1 MANDATVRFGY
12 DGTALNRGL
21 AQQEGKLKAFASN
34 TERSFRGAQAAIGAL
49 GLGIL
54 ARQGVQVVATFDR
67 MTRGMTTLEGSASG
81 AKQRMEELREASKL
95 PGLEFEQAVQGD
107 IRLRSVGVS
116 AELSKKALIE
126 MGNALSLAGG
136 TASDLDGV
144 VLALTQII
152 SKGKVSAEEIN
163 QIAERV
169 PQVRA
174 VMQDMFGTADTE
186 TLQKMN
192 IDAETFVSTL
202 VTGFGKLERAQA
214 GLDEKMADFST
225 SIRSAA
231 NALLEG
237 LVGQGADGLSRLGG
251 LLDANNDKLREAGS
265 LLGNAAAGG
274 AEFVSGLG
282 TGLGEAVGYAKQL
295 FDSLTE
301 TGGID
306 QFAASVEGIN
316 QLKAAQAES
325 LELEKQKTEEIKS
338 AAAARSAEIKSMDLP
353 PPPSVDPIVAAGE
366 AMNKPPSKEQQ
377 QLDERKRKMAEAE
390 LPLKEQIAAVE
401 ERIADQ
407 QLVVQN
413 AAVTLNLTE
422 EQRLANE
429 HKLLDLQEQHAA
441 LKRQEQ
447 RVDSTANKPSAS
459 AFTTSTAAAAS
470 PSGSATETR
479 GSHRRATKPATNFAA
494 LAASDSSRAGELG
507 GGMASFKTLE
517 EGYDAD
523 GRRLSDGR
531 RKIRGVQTADTYTGG
546 SISGRTGP
554 LSTGGPLS
562 KGGGL
567 AGFYAMQRGEQ
578 GLLKDRGPSGIN
590 QIYNPPGKRG
600 SMSTSA
606 AAASAVATT
615 SRGDDLGSKL
625 DRTNELLSKV
635 LLGN

>member
-1 MANDATVRFGY
+1 MNDATVKFGY
-12 DGTALNRGL
+12 DGSALNRGL
-21 AQQEGKLKAFASN
+21 AQQEGKIKRFASS
-34 TERSFRGAQAAIGAL
+34 TESSFRGAQAAIGAL

-54 ARQGVQVVATFDR
+54 AREGVQVVATFDR
-67 MTRGMTTLEGSASG
+67 MQRGMTTLEGSASG

-116 AELSKKALIE
+116 AELSKKAIIE

-202 VTGFGKLERAQA
+202 VGGFGKLERAQA
-214 GLDEKMADFST
+214 GLDEKMSDFTT

-237 LVGQGADGLSRLGG
+237 LVGQGAEGLSRLGG
-251 LLDANNDKLREAGS
+251 LLDDNNDKLRETGS
-265 LLGNAAAGG
+265 LLGNAAGRS
-274 AEFVSGLG
+274 AEFFAGFG
-282 TGLGEAVGYAKQL
+282 QGIGAAVGYTKLLA
-295 FDSLTE
+295 DSLVE
-301 TGGID
+301 TGGIN

-316 QLKAAQAES
+316 ELKKAQAES
-325 LELEKQKTEEIKS
+325 IDLERQRTQEIKAAGEARKDEIKS
-338 AAAARSAEIKSMDLP
+338 LNLP
-353 PPPSVDPIVAAGE
+353 PPASVDPIVAAGE

-401 ERIADQ
+401 ERIAEHQ
-407 QLVVQN
+407 ILVQN
-413 AAVTLNLTE
+413 AAITLNLTE
-422 EQRLANE
+422 KERIANE
-429 HKLLDLQEQHAA
+429 MKLLDLMEQQAA
-441 LKRQEQ
+441 LKRREEQ
-447 RVDSTANKPSAS
+447 RQGTP
-459 AFTTSTAAAAS
+459 TSTSTSSGAFR
-470 PSGSATETR
+470 PSLPMRGTETR
-479 GSHRRATKPATNFAA
+479 GSFIPPAPE
-494 LAASDSSRAGELG
+494 D
-507 GGMASFKTLE
+507 
-517 EGYDAD
+517 GYDAQ
-523 GRRLSDGR
+523 GRRLTDGR
-531 RKIRGVQTADTYTGG
+531 MKIRGVQTPDTYTGG
-546 SISGRTGP
+546 PLVTGDRRLSGPFRP
-554 LSTGGPLS
+554 LSV
-562 KGGGL
+562 GGGH
-567 AGFYAMQRGEQ
+567 YARQRGA
-578 GLLKDRGPSGIN
+578 I
-590 QIYNPPGKRG
+590 
-600 SMSTSA
+600 STSSA
-606 AAASAVATT
+606 AATTAT
-615 SRGDDLGSKL
+615 SRGDDLGAKL
-625 DRTNELLSKV
+625 DRVAELLSKV